1 MRRRPGRRNVGQVS
15 VEPAIT
21 RTLASL
27 RHSGAQHD
35 VVQRRLLLRF
45 PALLAVFVLLAA
57 YHAHP
62 GPGVTGRGLV
72 VSVAVGGYIVGVVSS
87 VILLGGLSTSNTI
100 GRLGGTRLAVT
111 VAALVLASSV
121 ALLCAQPRG
130 PGAFGAFVGVLLLA
144 RLWPRRIA
152 LLVPLWAF
160 VVLEAIVGLSGQ
172 GLGGLTVLAALAG
185 SYGLAVLAVLAVRL
199 REANDQAGA
208 LLVEL
213 EQSRAAEAR
222 AAGLAERQRL
232 AREMHDVLAHSLSGL
247 LLQLEGARMLAAD
260 SPADPR
266 IPGAIDRAH
275 HLGRTGLA
283 EARRAIG
290 MLRDDDLPGPD
301 CLEELAAQFQD
312 DCAIPCQL
320 DVSGDARPLGSEA
333 RLAVYRVAQEALTNI
348 TRHTHADHVDVRLR
362 YEPSATRLTIED
374 FAREASTGEQT
385 RSGDR
390 DGDGDGDGGYGLTGM
405 RERAELLGGTL
416 TAQKAC
422 SGFRV
427 ELELPA

>member
-1 MRRRPGRRNVGQVS
+1 MRRRPGGRNVGQVS

-45 PALLAVFVLLAA
+45 PALLAVFVFVAA

-62 GPGVTGRGLV
+62 GPGATGRGLV
-72 VSVAVGGYIVGVVSS
+72 VSVAVGGYIGAVVSA

-100 GRLGGTRLAVT
+100 GRLGGTRPAVT

-160 VVLEAIVGLSGQ
+160 AVLEAIVGLSGQ

-185 SYGLAVLAVLAVRL
+185 SYGLAVLAFRL

-222 AAGLAERQRL
+222 SAGLAERQRL

-247 LLQLEGARMLAAD
+247 LLQLEGARMLAAEN
-260 SPADPR
+260 PADPR
-266 IPGAIDRAH
+266 LPEAIDRAH
-275 HLGRTGLA
+275 HLGKSGLE

-290 MLRDDDLPGPD
+290 MLRDDELPGPER
-301 CLEELAAQFQD
+301 LTGLAAHFQEVSGV
-312 DCAIPCQL
+312 PCQFT
-320 DVSGDARPLGSEA
+320 VSGHAYELSSEA

-348 TRHTHADHVDVRLR
+348 TKHACPERVEVHLG
-362 YEPSATRLTIED
+362 YEPRHIRLTVEN
-374 FAREASTGEQT
+374 FAINSEPPQPA
-385 RSGDR
+385 GDSP
-390 DGDGDGDGGYGLTGM
+390 GYGLTGM
-405 RERAELLGGTL
+405 RERAELLGG
-416 TAQKAC
+416 
-422 SGFRV
+422 
-427 ELELPA
+427 ELAAAI

>member
-1 MRRRPGRRNVGQVS
+1 MRRRPGGRNVGQVS

-27 RHSGAQHD
+27 RHTGAQHD

-45 PALLAVFVLLAA
+45 PALLAVFVFVAA

-160 VVLEAIVGLSGQ
+160 AVLGAIVGLSGQ

-185 SYGLAVLAVLAVRL
+185 SYGLAVLAFRL
-199 REANDQAGA
+199 RKANDQAGA

-266 IPGAIDRAH
+266 IPEAIDRAH

-301 CLEELAAQFQD
+301 RLEELAAQFQD

-385 RSGDR
+385 RSGD
-390 DGDGDGDGGYGLTGM
+390 GGGGYGLTGM

-416 TAQKAC
+416 TAQKTC

>member
-1 MRRRPGRRNVGQVS
+1 M
-15 VEPAIT
+15 EPAIT

-35 VVQRRLLLRF
+35 VFQRGLLLRF
-45 PALLAVFVLLAA
+45 PALLALFAFVA
-57 YHAHP
+57 YLAHP

-72 VSVAVGGYIVGVVSS
+72 VSVAVGGYIVGVVAL
-87 VILLGGLSTSNTI
+87 VTLMGGLSTPNTI
-100 GRLGGTRLAVT
+100 GRLGGTRLALT
-111 VAALVLASSV
+111 AAALVLASSI
-121 ALLCAQPRG
+121 ALLCAQPQG
-130 PGAFGAFVGVLLLA
+130 PGAAGAFVGVLLLT
-144 RLWPRRIA
+144 RLWPGRIA
-152 LLVPLWAF
+152 VFAAMCVF
-160 VVLEAIVGLSGQ
+160 VVLEVIVGLRGQ
-172 GLGGLTVLAALAG
+172 GLGNLTVLAALGG
-185 SYGLAVLAVLAVRL
+185 SYGLAVLAVRL
-199 REANDQAGA
+199 RKANDQART

-260 SPADPR
+260 NPADPR
-266 IPGAIDRAH
+266 IPKAIDRAH

-290 MLRDDDLPGPD
+290 MLRGDDLPGPD
-301 CLEELAAQFQD
+301 RLEELAAQFQD
-312 DCAIPCQL
+312 DSAIPCQL

-333 RLAVYRVAQEALTNI
+333 RLAIYRVAQEALTNI
-348 TRHTHADHVDVRLR
+348 TRHAHPNRVDVRLR
-362 YEPSATRLTIED
+362 YEPSATKLTIED

-385 RSGDR
+385 RSGDA
-390 DGDGDGDGGYGLTGM
+390 GGYGLTGM

-416 TAQKAC
+416 TAQKTC